1 MRRGNGLASIA
12 GIGATGPISTE
23 CGEEVGT
30 VRSRLPVQSKFSI
43 PRRNNLRILLLF
55 DFHHIYLLF
64 ALREG
69 ITRTRLL
76 L

>member
-1 MRRGNGLASIA
+1 
-12 GIGATGPISTE
+12 
-23 CGEEVGT
+23 
-30 VRSRLPVQSKFSI
+30 VRSRLPVHSKLSM
-43 PRRNNLRILLLF
+43 PRCNNFRILLLF

-64 ALREG
+64 AVRHG